1 MQPRLLKHYRE
12 KVSSKL
18 QTELEL
24 TNPHQIPRLLKVVVN
39 CGIGDAHKDQKLLDS
54 VIDELTT
61 ITGQHPVI
69 TGQKAV
75 PTKAR
80 KSISNFSLRQGMPV
94 GVSVTLRRDRMWE
107 FVDRLIATAIPRVRD
122 FRGLGTRAFDG
133 RGNYTLGVKEQIIFP
148 EIEFDRVNRIHG
160 LDITFVTSTN
170 SDAEAHALLREL
182 GFPFRD
188 AVPVA
193 VETVEA

>member
-12 KVSSKL
+12 KVAPKL
-18 QTELEL
+18 LEEFELA
-24 TNPHQIPRLLKVVVN
+24 NPHQIPRLLKVVVN
-39 CGIGDAHKDQKLLDS
+39 CGIGEAHKDQKFLDS
-54 VIDELTT
+54 VVDEIAT
-61 ITGQHPVI
+61 ITGQRPVI
-69 TGQKAV
+69 TR
-75 PTKAR
+75 AR

-107 FVDRLIATAIPRVRD
+107 FLDRLIATAIPRVRD
-122 FRGLGTRAFDG
+122 FRGLGTKSFDG
-133 RGNYTLGVKEQIIFP
+133 RGNYTLGIREQIIFP

-160 LDITFVTSTN
+160 FDITLVTSTN
-170 SDAEAHALLREL
+170 SDTEAHALLREL
-182 GFPFRD
+182 GFPFRG

>member
-69 TGQKAV
+69 TRS
-75 PTKAR
+75 R

>member
-1 MQPRLLKHYRE
+1 MLPRLLKHYRE
-12 KVSSKL
+12 KVAPKL
-18 QTELEL
+18 LEELEL
-24 TNPHQIPRLLKVVVN
+24 ANPHQLPRLQKIVVN

-54 VIDELTT
+54 VIEELTL
-61 ITGQHPVI
+61 ITAQRPVV
-69 TGQKAV
+69 TRS
-75 PTKAR
+75 R

-94 GVSVTLRRDRMWE
+94 GVSVTLRRDKMWE
-107 FVDRLIATAIPRVRD
+107 FLDRLIATAIPRVRD

-133 RGNYTLGVKEQIIFP
+133 RGNYTLGVREQIIFP
-148 EIEFDRVNRIHG
+148 EIEFDQVNKIHG
-160 LDITFVTSTN
+160 LDITFVTTTN

>member
-1 MQPRLLKHYRE
+1 MLPRLLKHYRE
-12 KVSSKL
+12 KVAPKL
-18 QTELEL
+18 LEELEL
-24 TNPHQIPRLLKVVVN
+24 TNPHQLPRLDKIVVN

-54 VIDELTT
+54 VIEELTM
-61 ITGQHPVI
+61 ITAQRPVI
-69 TGQKAV
+69 TR
-75 PTKAR
+75 AR

-94 GVSVTLRRDRMWE
+94 GVSVTLRRDKMWE
-107 FVDRLIATAIPRVRD
+107 FLDRLIATAIPRVRD

-133 RGNYTLGVKEQIIFP
+133 RGNYTLGVREQIIFP
-148 EIEFDRVNRIHG
+148 EIEFDQVNKIHG
-160 LDITFVTSTN
+160 LDITLVTTTN